1 MYEVQED
8 NDTLILNIPDMDR
21 IKNEDINKI
30 AKPSLKLGGNSFIPV
45 TWKFNQISGDTK
57 VVEIEKRLKNA
68 QGGGDI
74 FYVGDKPDSPTEC
87 CDYTQAL
94 KSNVLAIIFISIL
107 IVVFLILFFYAIYSV
122 GRRTQNVQ
130 SYVKLDSRDILGD
143 PSDKNSS
150 SNSSSGTPTFERLE
164 LFVSAS
170 ADARGKT
177 QPDVSKYQYT
187 RNVRRESSNHKNN
200 AHSTEKKHVLKEE
213 EDKGRKPSVRDI
225 SKKHSKK
232 VSKRESS
239 SRHNT
244 ENHQNTNIDPKYQS
258 SKHQNTN
265 KEANKSKSLEND
277 EFSNP
282 NQQTKSKFNI
292 LNWMWHKKPDATH
305 NEENDKEFTKS
316 DGKEGKKSKLHHEN
330 LHEESS
336 GESVL
341 SVIGEKIKQAFHC
354 PVKFKRWTEEESDS
368 GGESA
373 SRWKRPRKWGRKLKK
388 QKTEERTKDL
398 NGELE
403 SIISYEADMSADEGS
418 LKPAPDKLKTIVA
431 TGEVKQIDEMLLG
444 QEWGRVYSLYPPKLA
459 DDREVS
465 FTEMGDNMN
474 GESCV
479 DVGKSSSMRSL
490 EREIGKSIN
499 KAEHV
504 IRKGKPLS
512 GDPLRMKKN
521 F

>member
-21 IKNEDINKI
+21 LKNEDINKI

-74 FYVGDKPDSPTEC
+74 FYVGDKPDTWEEER
-87 CDYTQAL
+87 
-94 KSNVLAIIFISIL
+94 KMFK
-107 IVVFLILFFYAIYSV
+107 
-122 GRRTQNVQ
+122 
-130 SYVKLDSRDILGD
+130 SYVKLDSRDILGNM
-143 PSDKNSS
+143 SDKNSS
-150 SNSSSGTPTFERLE
+150 SNSSSGVPTFERLE

-177 QPDVSKYQYT
+177 QPDVPKYQYT
-187 RNVRRESSNHKNN
+187 RNEAVS
-200 AHSTEKKHVLKEE
+200 
-213 EDKGRKPSVRDI
+213 KGHQQETFK
-225 SKKHSKK
+225 KK

-244 ENHQNTNIDPKYQS
+244 ENHQNTNTIPKYQS
-258 SKHQNTN
+258 SKHQNAN
-265 KEANKSKSLEND
+265 KEANKSKSQEND
-277 EFSNP
+277 EFSNL

-305 NEENDKEFTKS
+305 NEENDKEFMKS
-316 DGKEGKKSKLHHEN
+316 DGKEGKRSKLHHEN
-330 LHEESS
+330 AHEESS

-418 LKPAPDKLKTIVA
+418 LKPAPEKLKTIVA
-431 TGEVKQIDEMLLG
+431 TGEVKEIDEMLVG
-444 QEWGRVYSLYPPKLA
+444 HEWGRVYSLYPPKMA
-459 DDREVS
+459 EDREVS
-465 FTEMGDNMN
+465 FADMGDNMN
-474 GESCV
+474 SESCV